1 MAGKYKELKII
12 NADNSALYALKFV
25 GGGELPDV
33 LKSSYTS
40 QTEAAKAIDL
50 YYKNKIK
57 KVVKA

>member
-1 MAGKYKELKII
+1 MAGKYKELVIKP
-12 NADNSALYALKFV
+12 ALNSPLYVVGFV

>member
-1 MAGKYKELKII
+1 MAGKYKELVIKP
-12 NADNSALYALKFV
+12 ADNSPMYVLSFV

-40 QTEAAKAIDL
+40 QTEAAKARDL

-57 KVVKA
+57 KVVPA